1 MKKGK
6 VMKIIFR
13 TIFVILGILSFILT
27 IGLLVQLPLL
37 TSILPSTS
45 SFPLHTFLASIT
57 ASITASL
64 LWIGFSGELSATAG
78 GAIDLAVFYVGLTIF
93 QLHGATV

>member
-1 MKKGK
+1 MKS
-6 VMKIIFR
+6 IFR
-13 TIFVILGILSFILT
+13 GTFVILGILSFILT